1 MSHLLTIIGCDGKSL
16 HVANCT
22 RWRADG
28 CLARCTKFG
37 KLSKDQCATCA
48 IRVPVMRF
56 EPAGIRGLGDLVQRM
71 VRILFLGRLDIAERL
86 AGRVEALW
94 EARRRKASVSLPV
107 AQSRPCGCKARQQ
120 ALNDLLPF
128 GK

>member
-1 MSHLLTIIGCDGKSL
+1 MSHLLTIIGCNGKSL
-16 HVANCT
+16 RVANCI

-28 CLARCTKFG
+28 CAARCTKFG
-37 KLSKDQCATCA
+37 TLSQDQCSTCA
-48 IRVPVMRF
+48 IRIPVMRS
-56 EPAGIRGLGDLVQRM
+56 EPASLRGLGDLVHRLI
-71 VRILFLGRLDIAERL
+71 RILFLGRLDIAERL

-94 EARRRKASVSLPV
+94 EARRRKAPVSLPV

-120 ALNDLLPF
+120 RLNDLLPF

>member
-1 MSHLLTIIGCDGKSL
+1 MTCRHWK
-16 HVANCT
+16 
-22 RWRADG
+22 DG
-28 CLARCTKFG
+28 CTLGLYGGRPSPGVCRRCTSYRG
-37 KLSKDQCATCA
+37 PW
-48 IRVPVMRF
+48 RG
-56 EPAGIRGLGDLVQRM
+56 AGDAVRSLVRL
-71 VRILFLGRLDIAERL
+71 LFLGRLDIAERL

-120 ALNDLLPF
+120 RLNDLLPF